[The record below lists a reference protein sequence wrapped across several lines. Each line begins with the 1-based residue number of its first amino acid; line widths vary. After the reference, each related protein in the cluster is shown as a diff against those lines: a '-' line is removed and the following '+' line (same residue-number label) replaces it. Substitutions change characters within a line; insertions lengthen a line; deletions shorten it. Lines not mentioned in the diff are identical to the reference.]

1 MIDESKFISEL
12 IYDAKQKYQVGTK
25 VKMMIRNVKEKSR
38 ERVNDVV
45 KEVKG
50 TVCAVT
56 DEFMVVQ
63 FEHYRESYMWKD
75 VVQMKI
81 K

>member
-1 MIDESKFISEL
+1 MLQINDYLNQL
-12 IYDAKQKYQVGTK
+12 IYEAKQKYQVGTK